1 MGAAAGGAGVK
12 LSAIYLA
19 APVDGVRTFS
29 RDVAE
34 LTDNDRG
41 VVVRLSDTRR
51 IFVPWSNVAG
61 ADLWPEPPTVP
72 LPATQRGGKR

>member
-1 MGAAAGGAGVK
+1 MRLAA
-12 LSAIYLA
+12 IHLA
-19 APVDGVRTFS
+19 APVDGVRSFS

-34 LTDNDRG
+34 LVDNDRG

-72 LPATQRGGKR
+72 LPTTEQRRGRR